1 MAYDREYAF
10 RFMLPVKTEKVTDL
24 NDELQFFTEQQ
35 YKEVRRVITENYAT
49 QR

>member
-1 MAYDREYAF
+1 
-10 RFMLPVKTEKVTDL
+10 MLPAKTEKVRDL

-35 YKEVRRVITENYAT
+35 YKEVRRVITENYAV

>member
-10 RFMLPVKTEKVTDL
+10 RFMVPAKTEKVRDL

-35 YKEVRRVITENYAT
+35 YKEVRRVITENYAV